1 MADAKASTSRRVA
14 GAKAPR
20 ARKTG
25 PAVKAVARNN
35 GARPASAGGAR
46 ETEIQG
52 AVDMATKTNG
62 ATAFAAADQFG
73 NAFAELNERTRT
85 AFEKSAKLVEE
96 FADLT
101 RGNVEALVASTKVAA
116 KGAET
121 LSQDAAEFG
130 RKAFEEASSAL
141 RSFSEAKTPTDFF
154 KLQSE
159 YARSAFDAAIAESA
173 RVSEAVL
180 KIAGDAVAPI
190 TSRYAVAA
198 ERVKSFAA

>member
-1 MADAKASTSRRVA
+1 
-14 GAKAPR
+14 
-20 ARKTG
+20 
-25 PAVKAVARNN
+25 
-35 GARPASAGGAR
+35 
-46 ETEIQG
+46 
-52 AVDMATKTNG
+52 MATKTNG